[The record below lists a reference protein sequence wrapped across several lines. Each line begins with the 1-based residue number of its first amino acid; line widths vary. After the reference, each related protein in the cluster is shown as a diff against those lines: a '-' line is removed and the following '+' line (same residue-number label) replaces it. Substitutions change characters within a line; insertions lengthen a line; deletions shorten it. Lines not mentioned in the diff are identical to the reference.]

1 MAEKIFDRAT
11 LLAIIGLILFVW
23 TQLSNGIKENA
34 QAISRVEVETLKAI
48 AESREESIQAIT
60 ESREGNIQAIADVQK
75 AIADVQKAIADVR
88 KDVAVLN
95 TTVFPL
101 VPKIDA
107 SIRNT
112 HSNREEI
119 RELKRRV
126 TTLEGDEP

>member
-34 QAISRVEVETLKAI
+34 QAISRIEVETLKAI
-48 AESREESIQAIT
+48 A

-75 AIADVQKAIADVR
+75 SIADMQKSIADVQKAIADVR

-126 TTLEGDEP
+126 ITLEGSEP